1 MRKNIV
7 IIGSGFAGMWAA
19 LSAARLIRIQG
30 SDKITVTVLSPK
42 AELRVRPRFYE
53 SKVKTL
59 VSPLMPIFKLMDI
72 QFISAKV
79 VAICTEV
86 QTVNYID
93 EKGVETVKS
102 YDKLVLA
109 SGSSLNKSLAVGVD
123 EFAFDIDQLDSASIL
138 EEHLNT
144 LPSKPYSVAR
154 NTVVVCGG
162 GFTGIELATELPSR
176 LRSQFSDDRPIH
188 IIVVE
193 RGGQIGSN
201 YSEELQAV
209 IKQASDELGITWM
222 LNADISEISADGV
235 LLSNGEL
242 IESETVIWT
251 AGVQANTLTSLLS
264 SNKGPHGR
272 LLVDPLLQVKGINN
286 VYATGDV
293 AYVASDDKGN
303 YALMSCQHAILMG
316 KFAGN
321 NVAASVLNVEPL
333 PYRQEN
339 YVTCLDLG
347 SWGAVFTE
355 GWEQKV
361 KLVREKAKEVKI
373 SITNELIYPPK
384 ADLVTVME
392 NADPLAAFV

>member
-1 MRKNIV
+1 MRKDIV

-59 VSPLMPIFKLMDI
+59 VSPLMPIFNLMDI

-79 VAICTEV
+79 VAISTEV

-93 EKGVETVKS
+93 EKGVEAVKS

-109 SGSSLNKSLAVGVD
+109 SGSSLNKNLAVGVD

-176 LRSQFSDDRPIH
+176 LRSQFSDDSPIH
-188 IIVVE
+188 VIVVE

-201 YSEELQAV
+201 YSEELQTV
-209 IKQASDELGITWM
+209 IKQASNELGITWM
-222 LNADISEISADGV
+222 LNADISEINADGV

-272 LLVDPLLQVKGINN
+272 LVVDPLLQVKGIYN

-347 SWGAVFTE
+347 SWGLYL
-355 GWEQKV
+355 QKV
-361 KLVREKAKEVKI
+361 GNKKL
-373 SITNELIYPPK
+373 S
-384 ADLVTVME
+384 
-392 NADPLAAFV
+392 